1 MSYAEDV
8 GTSNVSASLESVSA
22 KLAKGKP
29 QMSAMSGE
37 ETKRAAGTKKSNRKP
52 GRKKAGTTKAAT
64 VEKLLQR
71 KAGASIDQ
79 IAKATGWQTHT
90 CRAFLSGLRKKG
102 RAVAR
107 ETGKDGRSVYRIASA
122 ASDAKATG

>member
-1 MSYAEDV
+1 MYHAED
-8 GTSNVSASLESVSA
+8 TAPSNVSASLEAVSA
-22 KLAKGKP
+22 KLAEGKP
-29 QMSAMSGE
+29 RTPATSGE
-37 ETKRAAGTKKSNRKP
+37 EPERAAGTRKSNRKP
-52 GRKKAGTTKAAT
+52 DRKKARTTKAAA

-102 RAVAR
+102 RDVAR
-107 ETGKDGRSVYRIASA
+107 ETGNDGRGIYRIASA
-122 ASDAKATG
+122 ASGAKAD